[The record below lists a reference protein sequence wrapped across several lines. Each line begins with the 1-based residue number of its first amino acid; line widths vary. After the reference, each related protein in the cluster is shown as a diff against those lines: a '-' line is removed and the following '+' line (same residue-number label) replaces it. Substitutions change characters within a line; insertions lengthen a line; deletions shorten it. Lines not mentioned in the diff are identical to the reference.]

1 MNQVAAI
8 ILAAGKGTR
17 MKSAVSKMLHPLLGL
32 PLLSYP
38 LQVLGRLEIDRQVVV
53 IGSSGQEVMDVFSDW
68 SGISFAWQ
76 REQKGTADAAAMAL
90 TEFEGFSG
98 NILIVCGDVPLL
110 RAETLRELLHRHRQ
124 AQAAVSVLSAVLP
137 DGGAYGR
144 LVLDSAGEL
153 IRIVEAR
160 DALPAELEVCRI
172 NSGIYCVDADFLRQA
187 LAGIDCENAQ
197 GEYYLTDM
205 VAEASQLGKKVI
217 FSDVSDLDEIMGIND
232 REQLSN
238 AEMIL
243 AARIRQQWQTA
254 GVTIRFPQ
262 QVTIETEVMIGQD
275 TTIEK
280 GVSLKGKTVVGVG
293 CYIGEGSIL
302 QDVHLG
308 ERVKI
313 LPYSVLE
320 KAVVEDDV
328 QVGPF
333 ARLRPGTVLREK
345 AKIGNFVEV
354 KKAEIGIGSKASHL
368 SYIGDASVG
377 NGVNIGAGTITCNYD
392 GFKKHRTIIED
403 GVFVGSDSQFVAPV
417 RIGKNAL
424 VGAGSTVTKNVPEN
438 AVVIS
443 RTQQTIYPDRG
454 MVSRNVTREE

>member
-1 MNQVAAI
+1 MDQVAAM

-32 PLLSYP
+32 SMLSYP
-38 LQVLGRLEIDRQVVV
+38 LRALRKLEIGRQVVV
-53 IGSSGQEVMDVFSDW
+53 IGSSGQEVIDGFSDW
-68 SGISFAWQ
+68 SGVSFAWQ

-90 TEFEGFSG
+90 TELEDFSG

-110 RAETLRELLHRHRQ
+110 RAETLHELLLRHKQTQ
-124 AQAAVSVLSAVLP
+124 AVVSVLSAVLP
-137 DGGAYGR
+137 DGGSYGR

-160 DALPAELEVCRI
+160 DASPVELEVCRI
-172 NSGIYCVDADFLRQA
+172 NSGIYCVEADFLRQA
-187 LAGIDCENAQ
+187 LTEIGCDNAQ

-205 VAEASQLGKKVI
+205 VAEASQSGRKVV
-217 FSDVSDLDEIMGIND
+217 FLDVADPDEIMGIND
-232 REQLSN
+232 REQLSR
-238 AEMIL
+238 AEALL
-243 AARIRQQWQTA
+243 ADRIRRQWQSA
-254 GVTIRFPQ
+254 GVTIRFPE
-262 QVTIETEVMIGQD
+262 QVTIETDVSIGMD
-275 TTIEK
+275 ATIEK
-280 GVSLKGKTVVGVG
+280 GVSLKGKTVIGAG
-293 CYIGEGSIL
+293 CYIGEGAIL

-308 ERVKI
+308 DRVRV

-320 KAVVEDDV
+320 HAVVEADA

-333 ARLRPGTVLREK
+333 ARLRPGTMLREK

-368 SYIGDASVG
+368 SYIGDATVG

-438 AVVIS
+438 AVVTS
-443 RTQQTIYPDRG
+443 RSRQTIYPDRG
-454 MVSRNVTREE
+454 MASRTVTREE

>member
-1 MNQVAAI
+1 MDQVAAM

-32 PLLSYP
+32 PMLSYP
-38 LQVLGRLEIDRQVVV
+38 LRALKKLEIGRQVVV
-53 IGSSGQEVMDVFSDW
+53 IGSSGQEVMDGFSDW
-68 SGISFAWQ
+68 SGVSFAWQ
-76 REQKGTADAAAMAL
+76 REQRGTADAAAMAL
-90 TEFEGFSG
+90 TELEDFSG

-110 RAETLRELLHRHRQ
+110 KAGTLEELLLKHRQ
-124 AQAAVSVLSAVLP
+124 TKAVVSVLSAVLP
-137 DGGAYGR
+137 NGGAYGR
-144 LVLDSAGEL
+144 LVLDAAGEL
-153 IRIVEAR
+153 VKIVEAR
-160 DALPAELEVCRI
+160 DASPAELEICRI

-187 LAGIDCENAQ
+187 LAGIGCANAQ

-205 VAEASQLGKKVI
+205 VAEAFQVGKKVM
-217 FSDVSDLDEIMGIND
+217 FSDVADPDEIMGIND

-238 AEMIL
+238 AEMLL
-243 AARIRQQWQTA
+243 AARIRRQWQGD
-254 GVTIRFPQ
+254 GVTISFPE
-262 QVTIETEVMIGQD
+262 QVVIEPDVHIGMD

-280 GVSLKGKTVVGVG
+280 GVSLKGKTVIGAG
-293 CYIGEGSIL
+293 CYIGEGVIL

-308 ERVKI
+308 DRVRV

-320 KAVVEDDV
+320 QAVVEADA

-333 ARLRPGTVLREK
+333 AHLRPGSLLREK

-368 SYIGDASVG
+368 SYIGDATIG

-392 GFKKHRTIIED
+392 GFDKHRTIIED

-438 AVVIS
+438 AVVTS
-443 RTQQTIYPDRG
+443 RNRQTIYPDRG
-454 MVSRNVTREE
+454 MASRTVTREE

>member
-1 MNQVAAI
+1 MTQVAAI
-8 ILAAGKGTR
+8 ILAAGQGTR
-17 MKSAVSKMLHPLLGL
+17 MKSSVSKMLHPLLGL

-38 LQVLGRLEIDRQVVV
+38 LRALRKLEIGRQVVV
-53 IGSSGQEVMDVFSDW
+53 IGSSGQEVIDGFSDW
-68 SGISFAWQ
+68 SGVSFAWQ

-90 TEFEGFSG
+90 TELEDFSG

-110 RAETLRELLHRHRQ
+110 RAETLHELLLRHKQTQ
-124 AQAAVSVLSAVLP
+124 AVVSVLSAVLP
-137 DGGAYGR
+137 DGGSYGR

-160 DALPAELEVCRI
+160 DASSAELEICRI
-172 NSGIYCVDADFLRQA
+172 NSGVYCADADFIRQA
-187 LAGIDCENAQ
+187 LTGIDCENAQ

-205 VAEASQLGKKVI
+205 VAEASQSGKKVI
-217 FSDVSDLDEIMGIND
+217 FLDVADPNEIMGIND
-232 REQLSN
+232 REQLSK
-238 AEMIL
+238 AEMFL
-243 AARIRQQWQTA
+243 AAGIRRQWQLA
-254 GVTIRFPQ
+254 GVTIRFPE
-262 QVTIETEVMIGQD
+262 QVTIEIEVSIGMD
-275 TTIEK
+275 TTLEK
-280 GVSLKGKTVVGVG
+280 GVSLKGKTVIGAG
-293 CYIGEGSIL
+293 CYIGEGAVL

-308 ERVKI
+308 DRVKV

-320 KAVVEDDV
+320 QAVVEADV

-333 ARLRPGTVLREK
+333 ARLRPGAVLREK

-368 SYIGDASVG
+368 SYIGDAIVG

-417 RIGKNAL
+417 RIGKNVL
-424 VGAGSTVTKNVPEN
+424 VGAGSTITGNVPEN

-443 RTQQTIYPDRG
+443 RSRQTIYPDRG
-454 MVSRNVTREE
+454 MASRTVTRKE

>member
-1 MNQVAAI
+1 MDQVAAM

-32 PLLSYP
+32 SMLSYP
-38 LQVLGRLEIDRQVVV
+38 LRALKKLEIGRQVVV
-53 IGSSGQEVMDVFSDW
+53 IGSSGQEVIDGFSDW
-68 SGISFAWQ
+68 SGVSFAWQ

-90 TEFEGFSG
+90 TELEDFSG

-110 RAETLRELLHRHRQ
+110 RAETLHELLLRHKQ
-124 AQAAVSVLSAVLP
+124 TQAAVSVLSAVLP
-137 DGGAYGR
+137 DGEFYGR

-160 DALPAELEVCRI
+160 DASPVELDVRRI
-172 NSGIYCVDADFLRQA
+172 NSGIYCVEADFLRQA
-187 LAGIDCENAQ
+187 LAGIGCDNAQ

-205 VAEASQLGKKVI
+205 VAEASQLGRKVI
-217 FSDVSDLDEIMGIND
+217 FLDVADPDEIMGIND
-232 REQLSN
+232 REQLSK
-238 AEMIL
+238 AEMLL
-243 AARIRQQWQTA
+243 AARIRRQWQGA
-254 GVTIRFPQ
+254 GVTIRFPE
-262 QVTIETEVMIGQD
+262 QVTIETDVSIGMD
-275 TTIEK
+275 ATIEK
-280 GVSLKGKTVVGVG
+280 GVSLKGKTVIGAG
-293 CYIGEGSIL
+293 CYIGEGAIL

-308 ERVKI
+308 DRVRV

-320 KAVVEDDV
+320 QAVVEADA

-333 ARLRPGTVLREK
+333 AHLRPGSLLREK

-368 SYIGDASVG
+368 SYIGDALVG

-438 AVVIS
+438 AVVTS
-443 RTQQTIYPDRG
+443 RSRQTIYPDRG
-454 MVSRNVTREE
+454 MASRTVTKEE